1 MQPFRSPHK
10 SALFTP
16 GNPHGHEALPVVAT
30 PSRWGVLALA
40 LSATLGCAAGDD
52 ALKNAL
58 DTISG
63 QDLAWHIQ
71 VLSSDE
77 FEGRGPSSA
86 GEEKTVQYL
95 KEQFEDLGLEPGNG
109 QSYFQDVPLVA
120 LTAHAD
126 MVLQIDGGNTTHS
139 LQYGDDFMAWTLR
152 VATQTQISGSDLVFI
167 GYGTVAPEYD
177 WNDYQGVDVRGK
189 TVVMLV
195 NDPGFATQDE
205 NLFNGNAMTYYGRWT
220 YKFEEAAR
228 QGAAGAF
235 IVHETRPAA
244 YPWEVVQ
251 GSWSGEQF
259 SLVSDDKNMSRVAVE
274 GWLTLESA
282 RSLFAEAG
290 LDYEA
295 LKRHAL
301 ERDFRAVPMNL
312 RASLTVRNDIRHASS
327 RNVLAL
333 LPGSDRPDEIL
344 IYMAHWDHLGKDP
357 SLEGDSIYNGALD
370 NASGTAGLLGLAK
383 AFASLNPRPPRSILF
398 LATTAEEQGLLGS
411 AYYATHPIYPPE
423 KTVAAINMDGANIW
437 GPMNDV
443 TVVGHGF
450 SELDDY
456 VAEATA
462 AQGRIVRPDPEPEKG
477 FYYRSDHFTLAKVG
491 IPSLYTDPGI
501 DHVEHGEAWS
511 MARRDEYTVRHYHK
525 PSDEFDP
532 QWDLSGAVADLRML
546 FRVGHR
552 LTAQSRFPNWRE
564 GTEFRARRDAMRAA
578 AP

>member
-1 MQPFRSPHK
+1 MHPFRFRHNPVPS
-10 SALFTP
+10 TP
-16 GNPHGHEALPVVAT
+16 GNPRRPETRPVVA
-30 PSRWGVLALA
+30 SSRRWGALALA
-40 LSATLGCAAGDD
+40 LSAALGCATGDD

-58 DTISG
+58 GTLTE
-63 QDLAWHIQ
+63 QDLARHIQ

-95 KEQFEDLGLEPGNG
+95 KEQFEDLNLQPGNG
-109 QSYFQDVPLVA
+109 DSYFQEVPLVA

-126 MVLQIDGGNTTHS
+126 MVLQIDGGETAHRF
-139 LQYGDDFMAWTLR
+139 QYGDDFMAWTLR
-152 VATQTQISGSDLVFI
+152 VTTQTQISESELIFV
-167 GYGTVAPEYD
+167 GYGTVAPEYN
-177 WNDYQGVDVRGK
+177 WNDYRDIDVRGK

-235 IVHETRPAA
+235 IVHETKPAA

-259 SLVSDDKNMSRVAVE
+259 GLVSDDKNMSRAAAE
-274 GWLTLESA
+274 GWLTLGSA
-282 RSLFAEAG
+282 QVLFEEAG
-290 LDYEA
+290 LDFDE
-295 LKRHAL
+295 LKHRAL

-312 RASLTVRNDIRHASS
+312 RASLAIRNNIRHATS

-357 SLEGDSIYNGALD
+357 DLESDSIYNGALD

-383 AFASLNPRPPRSILF
+383 AFASLNPRPPRSVLF
-398 LATTAEEQGLLGS
+398 MATTAEEQGLLGS
-411 AYYATHPIYPPE
+411 AYYATHPVYPPE

-443 TVVGHGF
+443 TVVGHGL

-462 AQGRIVRPDPEPEKG
+462 VQGRIVRPDPEPEKG
-477 FYYRSDHFTLAKVG
+477 YYYRSDHFTLAKVG

-501 DHVEHGEAWS
+501 DHVEHGEDWS
-511 MARRDEYTVRHYHK
+511 MARREEYTARHYHK

-532 QWDLSGAVADLRML
+532 EWDLSGAVGDLQLL

-552 LTAQSRFPNWRE
+552 LTTESRFPNWRE

-578 AP
+578 TP

>member
-1 MQPFRSPHK
+1 MDSFRSPHK
-10 SALFTP
+10 SALSTP
-16 GNPHGHEALPVVAT
+16 GNLHRHEPAPVVAM
-30 PSRWGVLALA
+30 SRLRGVLALA
-40 LSATLGCAAGDD
+40 LSTALACAPGDD
-52 ALKNAL
+52 SLNQALEAI
-58 DTISG
+58 TEE
-63 QDLAWHIQ
+63 DLVRHIQ
-71 VLSSDE
+71 ALSSDE

-86 GEEKTVQYL
+86 GEDKTVQYL
-95 KEQFEDLGLEPGNG
+95 KTEFEELGLEPGNG
-109 QSYFQDVPLVA
+109 DSYFQEVPLVA

-126 MVLQIDGGNTTHS
+126 MVLQIDRGETTHRFR
-139 LQYGDDFMAWTLR
+139 YRDDFMAWTLR
-152 VATQTQISGSDLVFI
+152 VIGEIGISASELIFV
-167 GYGTVAPEYD
+167 GYGIVAPEYN

-235 IVHETRPAA
+235 IVHETKPAA

-259 SLVSDDKNMSRVAVE
+259 GLVSDDKNMSRAAVE

-282 RSLFAEAG
+282 RTLFAEAG
-290 LDYEA
+290 LDYEE
-295 LKRHAL
+295 LKHRAL
-301 ERDFRAVPMNL
+301 ERDFRAMPMNL
-312 RASLTVRNDIRHASS
+312 RASLTLRNDIRHATS
-327 RNVLAL
+327 RNVVAL
-333 LPGSDRPDEIL
+333 LPGSERPDEIL

-357 SLEGDSIYNGALD
+357 SLQGDSIYNGALD

-383 AFASLNPRPPRSILF
+383 AFASLHPHPPRSILF

-411 AYYATHPIYPPE
+411 AYYATHPVYPPQ

-437 GPMNDV
+437 GPMNDL

-462 AQGRIVRPDPEPEKG
+462 AQGRTVRPDPEPEKG
-477 FYYRSDHFTLAKVG
+477 YYYRSDHFTLAKVG

-501 DHVEHGEAWS
+501 DHVEHGETWS
-511 MARRDEYTVRHYHK
+511 MARRDEYTAQHYHK

-532 QWDLSGAVADLRML
+532 AWDLSGAVQDFQVL

-552 LTAQSRFPNWRE
+552 LSTESRWPNWRE
-564 GTEFRARRDAMRAA
+564 GTEFRAKRDAMRAA